1 VFAAFAYTG
10 AAFWTIVFINLG
22 LFLGEN
28 WHRVSA
34 YSNHYIIPFIL
45 VVTKLLI
52 IAVYWKTAGGKEKE
66 HTRSVEHGH
75 DYARR

>member
-1 VFAAFAYTG
+1 VVAALAYTG

-22 LFLGEN
+22 LFLGEK